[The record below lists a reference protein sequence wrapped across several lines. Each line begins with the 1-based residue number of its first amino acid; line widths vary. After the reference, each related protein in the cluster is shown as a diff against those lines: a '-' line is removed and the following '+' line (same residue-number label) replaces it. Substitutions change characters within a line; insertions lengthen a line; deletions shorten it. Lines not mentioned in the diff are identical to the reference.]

1 MNILD
6 SAKTI
11 KIGKNEY
18 ENTGINIRIN
28 GVVYKTILDLC
39 RGIKVLDQDFLED
52 VQWLMSKYFMN
63 SDYYLHDDKAEFSSQ
78 KAYNNFVS
86 CIKTAAYLYIG
97 YIDTE
102 DLTYL
107 NCIAKS
113 GSNKDRRAP
122 NLMDKAI
129 SWITNKSDY
138 GVSYVTIG
146 EYLGFTPFRAWD
158 LFNKLKENNVESRYD
173 NIPVQINN
181 DKYKSLIEAESKTHI
196 GLGLLRRAIAYSIE
210 KQKLDVYDIKNLDI
224 TFSINHEFFKEYSLV
239 YVHNHTVGLVTSEN
253 EFNEA
258 CTKIKML
265 TRLNYYR
272 GKYYSY
278 FSTYGDGDCYFV
290 VKSRLKDKFK
300 ISLGDS
306 VDSIVNVNN
315 HRQIGIIAKQ
325 LGLDFANMK
334 AALLASSEYYKD
346 EVVDIGLG
354 YMLLGNYYAN
364 GRVYKNIDDIIRG
377 QSQGYVPKYWFDDIK
392 NSDTPVGYFNISVVP
407 KKPAYYDFGVRVGYI
422 YNVLVMANSLMDSF
436 ITQSPLEKI
445 DRLWTG
451 CGYAIYDVIK
461 HLYGTRYDD
470 TIEFANKI
478 KLIKELILRSENKDA
493 QKEEKKAKAEKKKAS
508 TKKSETIVIGRKVY
522 KSIAEALKAYG
533 IDTIPHKTMYNQFRN
548 EPTAFCCFCIAEK
561 IGLANY
567 EAIKQTRVKSQLA
580 YMKNCIIIVNES
592 INKN

>member
-1 MNILD
+1 M
-6 SAKTI
+6 
-11 KIGKNEY
+11 
-18 ENTGINIRIN
+18 
-28 GVVYKTILDLC
+28 
-39 RGIKVLDQDFLED
+39 
-52 VQWLMSKYFMN
+52 
-63 SDYYLHDDKAEFSSQ
+63 
-78 KAYNNFVS
+78 
-86 CIKTAAYLYIG
+86 
-97 YIDTE
+97 
-102 DLTYL
+102 
-107 NCIAKS
+107 
-113 GSNKDRRAP
+113 
-122 NLMDKAI
+122 
-129 SWITNKSDY
+129 
-138 GVSYVTIG
+138 
-146 EYLGFTPFRAWD
+146 
-158 LFNKLKENNVESRYD
+158 
-173 NIPVQINN
+173 
-181 DKYKSLIEAESKTHI
+181 
-196 GLGLLRRAIAYSIE
+196 
-210 KQKLDVYDIKNLDI
+210 YDIKNLDI
-224 TFSINHEFFKEYSLV
+224 TLSINHEFFKEYSLV
-239 YVHNHTVGLVTSEN
+239 FVHNHTVGLITSEN

-265 TRLNYYR
+265 TRLNYCR

-325 LGLDFANMK
+325 LGLDFSNMK
-334 AALLASSEYYKD
+334 AALLASSAYYKD

-392 NSDTPVGYFNISVVP
+392 NSDTPIGYFNISAVP

-422 YNVLVMANSLMDSF
+422 YNVLVMANSLRDSF

-470 TIEFANKI
+470 IIEFANKI
-478 KLIKELILRSENKDA
+478 KLIKELILRSDTKDA
-493 QKEEKKAKAEKKKAS
+493 QKEEKKAIAEKKKAS

-522 KSIAEALKAYG
+522 KSIAEVLKAYG

-561 IGLANY
+561 MGLTNY